1 MTKPPSPY
9 LAALSEISLAAAWP
23 PGQRRRPR
31 DGSARVAS
39 SAGRPCGGWGWALC
53 SSLPP
58 GARKGTSCCPHA
70 ALSRSPGLL
79 RSPLEACPP
88 AAGQPC
94 LGSFLG
100 APLLSTPN
108 TTPKSQPGWGVA
120 RIYTPPHTHPTGSS
134 SSGHLVLF
142 SSLQIINHL
151 PLGSRLTPGSR
162 KGRCPDGPGPRS
174 E

>member
-120 RIYTPPHTHPTGSS
+120 RIYTPPPHTPHREFLQWPPCALLQSPDHQPSPTGKQTYAWEQK
-134 SSGHLVLF
+134 GQV
-142 SSLQIINHL
+142 
-151 PLGSRLTPGSR
+151 SRWTR
-162 KGRCPDGPGPRS
+162 A
-174 E
+174 